1 MAASPKKLTP
11 RFIASVKPAA
21 PGTRLEIRDTE
32 TRAFALRVTD
42 RGKKSFVM
50 DLRWPGSKTPAKR
63 TIGDADVMSL
73 ADARAIARGWLELV
87 AKGVDPKAAK
97 RQQEAEEARERAIT
111 FGAVAEDYCREH
123 LAKLR
128 RGAKDAQEIRREL
141 VSRWGK
147 RPVTQLTRDDV
158 LQMVEEI
165 KARGNLATAHLVL
178 SHAKRLWRWA
188 IHQPSTS
195 YGITTNP
202 TREISPKFAI
212 GKKSQRDRVLSDGEL
227 AAAWHVLARMED
239 PAARCLQLITLTG
252 MRREEAAQLSWK
264 EVDLE
269 ERLIT
274 LPAARFKSGVKFAIP
289 LSDDAVAL
297 LRGLERGDRGNFV
310 FSNWGGA
317 IAVNGWSQFMR
328 GLRPLVA
335 EELGHEPE
343 ESWSPHDIRRTVR
356 TSFSR
361 LRVPREI
368 SELAIGHVKVG
379 LVRAYDLWEAMDER
393 REAFDKWA
401 ELLRSIITPP
411 QPGTVVQIKGR
422 RSA

>member
-1 MAASPKKLTP
+1 MPTIRKKLTS
-11 RFIASVKPAA
+11 RFVDSVKPAPA
-21 PGTRLEIRDTE
+21 GTRLEIRDTE
-32 TRAFALRVTD
+32 VKAFALRVTD
-42 RGKKSFVM
+42 RGKKSYIM
-50 DLRWPGSKTPAKR
+50 DLRWPGSKAPAKR
-63 TIGDADVMSL
+63 TIGDARIMPL
-73 ADARAIARGWLELV
+73 ATARAIARQWLELV
-87 AKGVDPKAAK
+87 EKGIDPVAVK
-97 RQQEAEEARERAIT
+97 RQREAEEARERAVT

-141 VSRWGK
+141 TFRWGR
-147 RPVTQLTRDDV
+147 RPVTQITRDDV
-158 LQMVEEI
+158 LQMVEQI
-165 KARGNLATAHLVL
+165 KAKGNLATAHLVL

-188 IHQPSTS
+188 IHQPSTR
-195 YGITTNP
+195 YGITINP
-202 TREISPKFAI
+202 TREISPKLAI
-212 GKKSQRDRVLSDGEL
+212 GKKSQRDRVLSDDEL
-227 AAAWHVLARMED
+227 RAAWHALARMDD
-239 PAARCLQLITLTG
+239 PAARCLQLIMLTG
-252 MRREEAAQLSWK
+252 MRREEAAQLSWKK

-297 LRGLERGDRGNFV
+297 LRGLERGDRGDFV

-343 ESWSPHDIRRTVR
+343 ENWSPHDLRRTVR

-379 LVRAYDLWEAMDER
+379 LIRAYDLWEAMDER

-401 ELLRSIITPP
+401 ELLRTIVTPP
-411 QPGTVVQIKGR
+411 EPGTVVPMRR

>member
-1 MAASPKKLTP
+1 VAS
-11 RFIASVKPAA
+11 IS
-21 PGTRLEIRDTE
+21 
-32 TRAFALRVTD
+32 
-42 RGKKSFVM
+42 
-50 DLRWPGSKTPAKR
+50 
-63 TIGDADVMSL
+63 
-73 ADARAIARGWLELV
+73 
-87 AKGVDPKAAK
+87 
-97 RQQEAEEARERAIT
+97 
-111 FGAVAEDYCREH
+111 
-123 LAKLR
+123 
-128 RGAKDAQEIRREL
+128 
-141 VSRWGK
+141 
-147 RPVTQLTRDDV
+147 RDDV
-158 LQMVEEI
+158 LNMVEEI
-165 KARGNLATAHLVL
+165 KAKGNLATAHLVL

-188 IHQPSTS
+188 IHQPSTR

-202 TREISPKFAI
+202 TREISPKLAI
-212 GKKSQRDRVLSDGEL
+212 GKKSQRDRVLSDDEL
-227 AAAWHVLARMED
+227 RAAWGALARMDD
-239 PAARCLQLITLTG
+239 PAARCLQLIMLTG

-274 LPAARFKSGVKFAIP
+274 LPAQRFKSGVKFAIP
-289 LSDDAVAL
+289 LCDDAVTL
-297 LRGLERGDRGNFV
+297 LRGLARGDRGDFV
-310 FSNWGGA
+310 FSNWGGV

-328 GLRPLVA
+328 ELRSLVA

-343 ESWSPHDIRRTVR
+343 ESWSPHDVRRTVR

-411 QPGTVVQIKGR
+411 PPAGTVVQMKR
-422 RSA
+422 RRARA